1 MKEEENKM
9 KFEKNWINNCGEIL
23 TVWGNSEEEIED
35 FFNGFYDEED
45 CWEVLPNEEAKF
57 YLKK

>member
-1 MKEEENKM
+1 M

-45 CWEVLPNEEAKF
+45 GWRVLPNEEAKI
-57 YLKK
+57 YLQK